1 MDNQEFYSVED
12 LTGILN
18 LHPKTIRR
26 FIREGKIQ
34 GRKIGRTWKV
44 HRDEL
49 KEYAHAELKT
59 PAENPNP
66 LEYSSLSGEERIRVS
81 TVIEL
86 MEREA
91 DEASRISNS
100 LIAMLNCKD
109 PSWGPVRYD
118 MMYEKES
125 RKARFVLY
133 GSPAFIK
140 SIMGFFEII
149 ATQNTENTREI
160 EETE

>member
-1 MDNQEFYSVED
+1 MGNQEFYGVED
-12 LTGILN
+12 LTEILN

-49 KEYAHAELKT
+49 KEYAHAELK
-59 PAENPNP
+59 ARNEGSN
-66 LEYSSLSGEERIRVS
+66 LSKYSTHRGEERIRVS

-86 MEREA
+86 LEKEA

-100 LIAMLNCKD
+100 LMAMLNCKD

-118 MMYEKES
+118 MMYEKDS

-149 ATQNTENTREI
+149 GTQDDG
-160 EETE
+160 ETS

>member
-1 MDNQEFYSVED
+1 MSNPDFYSVED
-12 LTGILN
+12 LTEILN

-26 FIREGKIQ
+26 FIREGKLQ
-34 GRKIGRTWKV
+34 GRKIGRTWQV

-49 KEYAHAELKT
+49 KEFAHAKLTSPSED
-59 PAENPNP
+59 PAKNTDS
-66 LEYSSLSGEERIRVS
+66 YSTQSGDERIRVS

-86 MEREA
+86 MEKEP

-118 MMYEKES
+118 MMYDKDS
-125 RKARFVLY
+125 RTARFVLY

-140 SIMGFFEII
+140 IAVGFFEII
-149 ATQNTENTREI
+149 ADQDSGESS
-160 EETE
+160 